1 MVNVL
6 FYVFAALVLTGGLL
20 AVTRK
25 EPVHCA
31 LWLVVTL
38 FGLSVLYLLLNAEFL
53 FAVQIFIYAGGI
65 MVLYLFVIFLVEP
78 ARSEG
83 ATPEPRLHRMLGP
96 PVVLLFAPIVI
107 YLLMDLPMAQR
118 RDVQV
123 PQAGAAVGLEQI
135 SGLGPREASG
145 PAARKAAAESKDRRF
160 ADLGNTKVFGIHLF
174 SRYLLAFELISVVL
188 LVAMLGAIVLG
199 RKRFTSYTEEE
210 EARMLAEA
218 HYHGKRLAPPSGES
232 QERILEELRAEDKQQ
247 HKPPGSDFRVV
258 PDYEE

>member
-1 MVNVL
+1 MVNIL
-6 FYVFAALVLTGGLL
+6 FYLFAAVVLVGGLL

-83 ATPEPRLHRMLGP
+83 ATFEPRLHRMVGP
-96 PVVLLFAPIVI
+96 PIILIFSPILI
-107 YLLMDLPMAQR
+107 YLLMDISLAPARQAP
-118 RDVQV
+118 V
-123 PQAGAAVGLEQI
+123 PTAGAALSAQQI
-135 SGLGPREASG
+135 GALGPREVAD
-145 PAARKAAAESKDRRF
+145 PAVRDAVAAAKDPRF
-160 ADLGNTKVFGIHLF
+160 TDLGNTKVFGLNLF
-174 SRYLLAFELISVVL
+174 GRYLFPFEIVSVVL

-210 EARMLAEA
+210 EAGMLAEA
-218 HYHGKRLAPPSGES
+218 HYHGKRLSPPSGES
-232 QERILEELRAEDKQQ
+232 PERILAELRTEDKLQ
-247 HKPPGSDFRVV
+247 HSHPGSDFRVV